1 MPRKEKVISKIKRDY
16 RPNENL
22 AVIILSS
29 KNVVELAEKEGVTLS
44 PEEVDEILEVFNRQQ
59 DAFYAITLREI
70 RAFLLR
76 RRERMFNE
84 TQSSISLGEKQ

>member
-1 MPRKEKVISKIKRDY
+1 MPRRESVISKIKRDY

-29 KNVVELAEKEGVTLS
+29 KNIVELSEKEGVTLS

-70 RAFLLR
+70 RAFLLKR
-76 RRERMFNE
+76 KEREFDE
-84 TQSSISLGEKQ
+84 TQSSIPTGEE